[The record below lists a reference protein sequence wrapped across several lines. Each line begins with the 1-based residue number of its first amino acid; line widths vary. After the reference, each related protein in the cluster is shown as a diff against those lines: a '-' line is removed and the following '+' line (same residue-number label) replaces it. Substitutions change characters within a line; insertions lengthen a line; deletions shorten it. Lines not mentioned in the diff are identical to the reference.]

1 MLENKEVKECG
12 ALAIESHPV
21 LYTWG
26 RVIGEM
32 FQRILKEEG
41 RPGSAES
48 LSVSLALCS

>member
-1 MLENKEVKECG
+1 MLKNKEVNEYG
-12 ALAIESHPV
+12 ALAIESRPV
-21 LYTWG
+21 LHTWG
-26 RVIGEM
+26 RVMGEM

>member
-1 MLENKEVKECG
+1 MLENKEVKEYG

-21 LYTWG
+21 LHIWG
-26 RVIGEM
+26 REMGEM